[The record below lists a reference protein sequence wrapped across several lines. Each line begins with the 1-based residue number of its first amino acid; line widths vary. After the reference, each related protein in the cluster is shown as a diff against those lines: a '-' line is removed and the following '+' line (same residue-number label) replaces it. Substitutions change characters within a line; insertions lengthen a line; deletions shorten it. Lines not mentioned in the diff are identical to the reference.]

1 MDREWLLDWEV
12 LRINKKQLIFFV
24 GGAASSQTQGTQS
37 STLDYASVQRENPE
51 MQRRAQCV
59 IDSCTSLGEDNPMI
73 SIHDVGAGGVSYALP
88 ELVHDSGLGAVFQL
102 RDIAISDAN
111 MSPLE
116 VWCNESQEVI
126 YVNADIFI
134 FSFSVM

>member
-1 MDREWLLDWEV
+1 M
-12 LRINKKQLIFFV
+12 
-24 GGAASSQTQGTQS
+24 
-37 STLDYASVQRENPE
+37 
-51 MQRRAQCV
+51 

-73 SIHDVGAGGVSYALP
+73 SIHDVGAGGLSNALP